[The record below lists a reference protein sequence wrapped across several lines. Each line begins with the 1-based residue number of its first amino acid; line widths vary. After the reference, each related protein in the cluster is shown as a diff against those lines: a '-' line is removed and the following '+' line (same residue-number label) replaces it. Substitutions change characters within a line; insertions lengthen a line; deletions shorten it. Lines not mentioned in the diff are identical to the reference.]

1 MKEEEEDEVAEE
13 QKKEEEEEEEEEEGK
28 DYRRF
33 SHLQDP
39 LSPLQTTF
47 QK

>member
-1 MKEEEEDEVAEE
+1 MKEEEEEEEVAEE
-13 QKKEEEEEEEEEEGK
+13 QKKEEEEEEGGK

-39 LSPLQTTF
+39 LSPSQTTF